1 MTKLMVQSDAK
12 AVELLKNYAKK
23 NDLTCNV
30 KNSSSRCECGETKAF
45 EIFDSINN
53 VTVKIGVCESCGD
66 DNNFDEEVV
75 EII

>member
-45 EIFDSINN
+45 EIF
-53 VTVKIGVCESCGD
+53 
-66 DNNFDEEVV
+66 
-75 EII
+75 